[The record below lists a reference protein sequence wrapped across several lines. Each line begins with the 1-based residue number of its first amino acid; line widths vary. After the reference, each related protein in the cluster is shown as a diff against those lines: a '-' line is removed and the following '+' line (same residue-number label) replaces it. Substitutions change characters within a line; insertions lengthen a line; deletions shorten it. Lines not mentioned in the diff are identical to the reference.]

1 MSLALLNL
9 PHTIT
14 NFEEEL
20 EILALT
26 PLQYTQTFWC
36 YLELSQTAAQLDY
49 LSRNTAAK
57 EGGVSQEKELRY
69 IHWNLEFY
77 ENLLGFTTFHL
88 HDDEP
93 ITIRV
98 STLICASKGYY

>member
-9 PHTIT
+9 SHTIT
-14 NFEEEL
+14 DFEEEL

-26 PLQYTQTFWC
+26 PSQYTQTFWC
-36 YLELSQTAAQLDY
+36 YLELSQTATQLDY
-49 LSRNTAAK
+49 LLRNTAAK
-57 EGGVSQEKELRY
+57 EGSVSIDKELHY

-77 ENLLGFTTFHL
+77 KNLLGFTTFHL

-98 STLICASKGYY
+98 STLISASKGYY